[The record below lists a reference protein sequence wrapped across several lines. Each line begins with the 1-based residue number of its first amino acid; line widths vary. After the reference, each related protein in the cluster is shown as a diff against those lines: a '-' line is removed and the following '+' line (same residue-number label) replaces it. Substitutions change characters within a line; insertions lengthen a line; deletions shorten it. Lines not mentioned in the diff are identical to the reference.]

1 MPSNRLLLPLL
12 ALVLLSV
19 APACVA
25 AKKGTDVVLTPEA
38 VEERAAEVAED
49 AALMG
54 KMFPMVSKLFVR

>member
-1 MPSNRLLLPLL
+1 M
-12 ALVLLSV
+12 
-19 APACVA
+19 APARVA
-25 AKKGTDVVLTPEA
+25 AKKSADVALTPEA